1 LQHLLPECLLG
12 PISPSHGSCE
22 NIRRLILLTA
32 MSDSGPRFRHALT
45 HTQRQL
51 TVLSGF
57 GIVVVFGIAGWLTPD
72 SRGFGTHQQLG
83 MPACSFQ
90 LITGIKCP
98 HCGLTTSFSWFI
110 RGQFEKSFR
119 ANPAGL
125 VLAIASVGI
134 LIWTIVVNIRGAF
147 VITNAPGRDAMF
159 GFGIW
164 VLLSIVIWVFR
175 GLLKLM

>member
-1 LQHLLPECLLG
+1 
-12 PISPSHGSCE
+12 
-22 NIRRLILLTA
+22 
-32 MSDSGPRFRHALT
+32 
-45 HTQRQL
+45 
-51 TVLSGF
+51 
-57 GIVVVFGIAGWLTPD
+57 
-72 SRGFGTHQQLG
+72 

-90 LITGIKCP
+90 LITGIQCP

-110 RGQFEKSFR
+110 RGQFEKSMR

-125 VLAIASVGI
+125 ILAIVSVGI
-134 LIWTIVVNIRGAF
+134 LIWIIVVNICGAF
-147 VITNAPGRDAMF
+147 VITKAPGRDAMF

>member
-1 LQHLLPECLLG
+1 
-12 PISPSHGSCE
+12 
-22 NIRRLILLTA
+22 
-32 MSDSGPRFRHALT
+32 MSDSSPRFRPALT
-45 HTQRQL
+45 RAQRRL
-51 TVLSGF
+51 TMLSGF

-72 SRGFGTHQQLG
+72 PRGFGTHQQLG

-90 LITGIKCP
+90 LITGIQCP

-110 RGQFEKSFR
+110 RGQFEKSMR

-125 VLAIASVGI
+125 ILAIVSVGI
-134 LIWTIVVNIRGAF
+134 LIWIIVVNICGAF
-147 VITNAPGRDAMF
+147 VITKAPGRDAMF